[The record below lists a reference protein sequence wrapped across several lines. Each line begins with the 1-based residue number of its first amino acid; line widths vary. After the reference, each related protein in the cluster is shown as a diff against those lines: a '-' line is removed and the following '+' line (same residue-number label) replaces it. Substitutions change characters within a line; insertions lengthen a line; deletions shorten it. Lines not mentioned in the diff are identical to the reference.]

1 MIEYNNDYVS
11 KLKFIVSVVL
21 VQYAAPLVCMEAQK
35 RARLSQKEL
44 EGIPGQL
51 INVDMD
57 IRPGKVDSLFL
68 ISLPLVVK
76 VASSTFIIALKH

>member
-21 VQYAAPLVCMEAQK
+21 VQYAAPLVCMEAQ
-35 RARLSQKEL
+35 RLSQKEL